1 MAEPGSAHSC
11 NTLIGGLAYL
21 AEQVPPGQSPRVPVY
36 MSESQM
42 AEVLTQMADS
52 QVSKATLAKLQKQFD
67 QLQANRTQA
76 KPEAST
82 PAVLETPPPRAGFGT
97 PVPQD
102 PDSQPPLSADK
113 LQGLR
118 TSRVWTQP
126 PAAPQVKEQ
135 QPMGPPLA
143 VKREP
148 VEAPGPLARPV
159 SSKSMPHLLRPRL
172 DAAAPAVQVWC
183 GACLLLLA
191 VAFGNFVCL
200 WCLSHTF
207 AKLTLNVFK
216 AASLCSCQCVT
227 QLLIDVM

>member
-11 NTLIGGLAYL
+11 NTLVGGLAYL
-21 AEQVPPGQSPRVPVY
+21 AEQVPPVGQSPRVPVF

-42 AEVLTQMADS
+42 AEVLTQMANS
-52 QVSKATLAKLQKQFD
+52 QVSKSTLAKLQRQFEEMK
-67 QLQANRTQA
+67 AKRTQA

-82 PAVLETPPPRAGFGT
+82 PAVMETPPPRPGFGT
-97 PVPQD
+97 PLPQD

-113 LQGLR
+113 MQGLR
-118 TSRVWTQP
+118 ASRVWTQAAEP
-126 PAAPQVKEQ
+126 PVSQTAAKPQVKEQ
-135 QPMGPPLA
+135 QPMGPPVT

-148 VEAPGPLARPV
+148 VEAPGRPLARPV

-200 WCLSHTF
+200 WCLPHAF

-216 AASLCSCQCVT
+216 AASL
-227 QLLIDVM
+227 

>member
-11 NTLIGGLAYL
+11 RTLVGGLTFL
-21 AEQVPPGQSPRVPVY
+21 AEQVPPVGQSPRVPVF
-36 MSESQM
+36 MSESQI

-52 QVSKATLAKLQKQFD
+52 QVSKSTLAKLQKQFEEMK
-67 QLQANRTQA
+67 AKRTQA

-82 PAVLETPPPRAGFGT
+82 PAVMETPPTRPGFGT
-97 PVPQD
+97 PLPQD
-102 PDSQPPLSADK
+102 PDSQPLLSADK
-113 LQGLR
+113 MQGAQGN
-118 TSRVWTQP
+118 RVWTQAAVP
-126 PAAPQVKEQ
+126 PVSQKAALSHVKEQ
-135 QPMGPPLA
+135 HPMGPPVT

-148 VEAPGPLARPV
+148 VEAPGSTLARPA

-172 DAAAPAVQVWC
+172 DAGAPAVQVWC

-200 WCLSHTF
+200 WCLSHAF

-216 AASLCSCQCVT
+216 AASL
-227 QLLIDVM
+227 